1 MQKIILIN
9 ILFLTSM
16 FVNAQQLTV
25 LTYNVRLDLSSDG
38 INAWSNRKDFF
49 TGQLRF
55 YEPDIFGVQ
64 EALPNQVK
72 DIAKALPQYEYVGV
86 GRDGNNTGEASN
98 IFFKKDRFKKLQ
110 SGTFWLSET
119 PNKVSKGWDAVYNR
133 ICTYVLLTDQFNQK
147 QFWVFNTHLD
157 NVGVMAREK
166 GIELIVRKIN
176 ELNNKHLPVIL
187 TGDLNSVPTDSVI
200 TFLNTKFINTRNAS
214 QQPPFGPEGSFN
226 NFQYNQPATQ
236 LIDYIFISRNSPF
249 SVIKYAIFSDAK
261 NLHYPSDH
269 FPVWVQL
276 QYKK

>member
-1 MQKIILIN
+1 
-9 ILFLTSM
+9 M

-25 LTYNVRLDLSSDG
+25 LTYNVRLDLASDG

-49 TGQLRF
+49 AGQLRF

-119 PNKVSKGWDAVYNR
+119 PNKVSKGWDAAYNR
-133 ICTYVLLTDQFNQK
+133 ICTYALLIDQFNQK

-157 NVGVMAREK
+157 NEGVVAREK

-236 LIDYIFISRNSPF
+236 LIDYIFISKNSPF
-249 SVIKYAIFSDAK
+249 NVNKYAIFSDAK
-261 NLHYPSDH
+261 KLHYPSDH